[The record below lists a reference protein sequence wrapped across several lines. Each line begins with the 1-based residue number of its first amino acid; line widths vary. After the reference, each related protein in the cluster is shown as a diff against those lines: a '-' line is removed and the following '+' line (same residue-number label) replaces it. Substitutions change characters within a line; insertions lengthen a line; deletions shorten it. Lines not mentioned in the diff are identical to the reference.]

1 MFNRIFAYTTAL
13 AFVSISCVTHAG
25 NIFSDA
31 MTVLESIN
39 TNNRSSSQVI
49 PEVEE
54 VVFKDDIE
62 LQESIFN
69 QDGNRGVQSIA
80 REVSLSPYQKQVA
93 KEFKGNLKWMYDENM
108 TYLQLASGSSEKRAI
123 DFIVDKVASSVAQ
136 CNGRYFAQNIQG
148 SSLVASTIKAG
159 DIYEITDPS
168 YKGHTRNKKLTKAN
182 VLNGEEYSGVV
193 FLDIYN
199 TAIKANNSGKWA
211 NSTTLSREY
220 SLDIVNGSFID
231 GTPFSEDHLGN
242 LERYQPLQ
250 CSDITL

>member
-25 NIFSDA
+25 NMFSDA
-31 MTVLESIN
+31 MTILQSVN
-39 TNNRSSSQVI
+39 TNNLSSLRVT
-49 PEVEE
+49 PEVG
-54 VVFKDDIE
+54 IE
-62 LQESIFN
+62 SQERVLSP
-69 QDGNRGVQSIA
+69 DGNRGVQPIA

-108 TYLQLASGSSEKRAI
+108 TYLQLASSSSEKRAI

-136 CNGRYFAQNIQG
+136 CDGRYFAQNIQG

-168 YKGHTRNKKLTKAN
+168 YKGVTRNKKLTKAN

-199 TAIKANNSGKWA
+199 TAIKANNSSKWA
-211 NSTTLSREY
+211 NSTPLSREY
-220 SLDIVNGSFID
+220 SLDIVKGSFID

-250 CSDITL
+250 CSDVTL